1 LAPIASPGFTD
12 SHYFRE
18 AFGTVAYGF
27 FPVKAMDA
35 EVATKLV
42 HSANERIAVDDLEA
56 GVQML
61 RHVARSLLG

>member
-1 LAPIASPGFTD
+1 
-12 SHYFRE
+12 
-18 AFGTVAYGF
+18 
-27 FPVKAMDA
+27 MDA